1 MGFAGDVEATVVWVT
16 TWRRAERFRTLATRR
31 CPLAGDLTRGVSG
44 RSALAIALA
53 AALKNLVGASV
64 SPVVAASLLDRMGVG
79 GRLAVPPS

>member
-16 TWRRAERFRTLATRR
+16 TWRRAKRFRTLATRR
-31 CPLAGDLTRGVSG
+31 WCLDGDLTRGVSG

-53 AALKNLVGASV
+53 AALKNLVGATV
-64 SPVVAASLLDRMGVG
+64 SPVAVSRLDRMGVG